1 MLPFI
6 RDYLNIIFLSA
17 SSDSLLHPKYRSD
30 IDGLR
35 AIAVL
40 SVLVFHAF
48 PEWLSSGFV
57 GVDVF
62 FVISGYLISTII
74 FENIDQGRF
83 SFKAFYVRRIN
94 RIFPSLIL
102 VLIASYGFG
111 WLNLLAD
118 DFAQLG
124 KHIAG
129 GAGFVSNLIL
139 WNESGYFDK
148 AAEVKPLLHL
158 WSLGIEEQFYIFW
171 PLLMVWMSRWP
182 KRVLPA
188 ILLVAVISFVLN
200 VAAIE
205 AYPVATFYSPV
216 TRFWELL
223 IGSLLAY
230 ASLYS
235 PAFKRVSDGQKNI
248 ASVAGLSLI
257 IVAAVV
263 LNQKSLF
270 PGWWALLPTIG
281 AALLIAAGPHAWCN
295 KKILSLRVM
304 VWVGLISF
312 PLYLWHWPLLA
323 LARIQKGGGFTIE
336 DRAILVLASIA
347 LSWLTY
353 RFVERPIRFHAKF
366 RTQKNV
372 ALIILMVIIGY
383 LGYNCFDRKGIEF
396 RHKFFIKQI
405 STYTFDKVAE
415 QRQRTCFLM
424 DKGDDVTN
432 FSKVCIH
439 DDRPFKLVLWGD
451 SHGGSIYPGFSELER
466 ENDKVAVTQFT
477 AAGCG
482 GLLPTEEQG
491 EFCRNANTLAL
502 KEILRIKPNLVVLY
516 KAWHPWYFKLTAQT
530 LQKLKQEN
538 IPVLV
543 IGPTPRWGDDL
554 PRVVYRYWR
563 KHKELPPAYS
573 FDGLAQ
579 NLRLMKTDNLN
590 GLRKE
595 FKEQKIPFPEALEK
609 SNKAEGIAQ
618 SEKALQELNQIKFG
632 LYFSASAQTC
642 NEDDCFIP
650 MTVLDSDLK
659 KLVLANGGSYYSAY
673 DLFCNE
679 QGCLNRIPGAENAL
693 TTLDEDHITPAAA
706 RHLVRELRHAAL
718 DGSILIQIKNREN
731 RKNRKFFI

>member
-1 MLPFI
+1 MSKP
-6 RDYLNIIFLSA
+6 
-17 SSDSLLHPKYRSD
+17 SDPLLHPKYRPD

-40 SVLVFHAF
+40 SVLIFHAF
-48 PEWLSSGFV
+48 PEWLSGGFV
-57 GVDVF
+57 GVDIF
-62 FVISGYLISTII
+62 FVISGYLISTIL
-74 FENIDQGRF
+74 FENIAKERF

-94 RIFPSLIL
+94 RIFPALFL
-102 VLIASYGFG
+102 VLAAAYAFG

-171 PLLMVWMSRWP
+171 PIFIYFLSRKTGKAENLDLSGDMGINGKKIW
-182 KRVLPA
+182 RSMIA
-188 ILLVAVISFVLN
+188 VAAPSFVLN
-200 VAAIE
+200 IVLISS
-205 AYPVATFYSPV
+205 YPVATFYSPI
-216 TRFWELL
+216 TRFWELML
-223 IGSLLAY
+223 GSLLAY
-230 ASLYS
+230 WILYD
-235 PAFKRVSDGQKNI
+235 PAAKRVSVTQKNI
-248 ASVAGLSLI
+248 ASVIGFVLI
-257 IVAAVV
+257 VVGVMV

-270 PGWWALLPTIG
+270 PGWWALLPTLG
-281 AALLIAAGPHAWCN
+281 ATLLIFAGPAAWCN
-295 KKILSLRVM
+295 RYILSLRAM

-323 LARIQKGGGFTIE
+323 LARVQEGGNLTISY
-336 DRAILVLASIA
+336 RAILVAASIL

-353 RFVERPIRFHAKF
+353 QFVEKPIRFGAKY
-366 RTQKNV
+366 RTQKNL
-372 ALIILMVIIGY
+372 ALVILMILIGY

-405 STYTFDKVAE
+405 SSYTFDKVVE
-415 QRQRTCFLM
+415 QRQHICFLM

-439 DDRPFKLVLWGD
+439 DERSFKLVLWGD

-466 ENDKVAVTQFT
+466 QSDQISVTQFT

-491 EFCRNANTLAL
+491 EFCRNANSLAL
-502 KEILRIKPNLVVLY
+502 KEILKIKPNLVVIY
-516 KAWHPWYFKLTAQT
+516 KAWHPHYLSLVKPTLEKLQAAD
-530 LQKLKQEN
+530 

-543 IGPTPRWGDDL
+543 IGPTPRWSDDL
-554 PRVVYRYWR
+554 PRMVYRYWR
-563 KHKELPPAYS
+563 KHKELPPSYS
-573 FDGLAQ
+573 YEGLAN
-579 NLRLMKTDNLN
+579 NLLIMKTDDL
-590 GLRKE
+590 GELRKD
-595 FKEQKIPFPEALEK
+595 FKKQNLPFPVALEEFDLDAGIKK
-609 SNKAEGIAQ
+609 SAVDFQK
-618 SEKALQELNQIKFG
+618 LNQAKFG
-632 LYFSASAQTC
+632 SYFSAQAIVC
-642 NEDDCFIP
+642 DKKACFIS
-650 MTVLDSDLK
+650 MQTLNDDLK
-659 KLVLANGGSYYSAY
+659 KAVVTSGGSYYSAY

-679 QGCLNRIPGAENAL
+679 QGCLNRIPGSENAL

-706 RHLVRELRHAAL
+706 RYLVQDLRKRFL
-718 DGSILIQIKNREN
+718 DQFVLGNTKIVNAK
-731 RKNRKFFI
+731 

>member
-1 MLPFI
+1 M
-6 RDYLNIIFLSA
+6 SS
-17 SSDSLLHPKYRSD
+17 SSDPLLHPKYRPD

-40 SVLVFHAF
+40 SVLMFHAF
-48 PEWLSSGFV
+48 PEWLSGGFV

-74 FENIDQGRF
+74 FENLDQKRF
-83 SFKAFYVRRIN
+83 SFKEFYVRRIN
-94 RIFPSLIL
+94 RIFPALFL
-102 VLIASYGFG
+102 VLIAGYVFG

-171 PLLMVWMSRWP
+171 PLFVYWIYRWP
-182 KRVLPA
+182 KKVLLA
-188 ILLVAVISFVLN
+188 IVLLAGASFILN
-200 VAAIE
+200 VATINS
-205 AYPVATFYSPV
+205 YPVATFYSPL

-230 ASLYS
+230 WTLYS
-235 PAFKRVSDGQKNI
+235 SSVIRVTNTQKNI
-248 ASVAGLSLI
+248 ASVVGLALI
-257 IVAAVV
+257 IFAALV
-263 LNQKSLF
+263 LNPKSLF

-281 AALLIAAGPHAWCN
+281 AALMIAAGPNAWCN
-295 KKILSLRVM
+295 RHIMSLRVI

-323 LARIQKGGGFTIE
+323 LARIQEGEILAFT
-336 DRAILVLASIA
+336 DRVILMGIAII
-347 LSWLTY
+347 LSWATY
-353 RFVERPIRFHAKF
+353 QFVEKPIRFNVKY
-366 RTQKNV
+366 RTQKNA
-372 ALIILMVIIGY
+372 ALVILMILIGY

-396 RHKFFIKQI
+396 RHKFLIKQI
-405 STYTFDKVAE
+405 SSYTFDKVAE

-424 DKGDDVTN
+424 DKGDDLTN

-451 SHGGSIYPGFSELER
+451 SHGGSIYPGFSELEKQ
-466 ENDKVAVTQFT
+466 NDQVAVTQFT

-482 GLLPTEEQG
+482 GLLPTQEQG
-491 EFCRNANTLAL
+491 PFCRDANALAL
-502 KEILRIKPNLVVLY
+502 KEILRMKPNLVVIY
-516 KAWHPWYFKLTAQT
+516 KAWHPLYYQLTATT
-530 LQKLKQEN
+530 LQKLQQEN

-543 IGPTPRWGDDL
+543 IGPTPRWADDL
-554 PRVVYRYWR
+554 PRIVYRYWR
-563 KHKELPPAYS
+563 KHKELPPVYS
-573 FDGLAQ
+573 FDGVAQ
-579 NLRLMKTDNLN
+579 ILRLMKTDNLP

-595 FKEQKIPFPEALEK
+595 FERQNMAFPRALEQD
-609 SNKAEGIAQ
+609 NLAAGIKQ
-618 SEKALQELNQIKFG
+618 SEKVFQELSQAIFG
-632 LYFSASAQTC
+632 TYFSASAQTC
-642 NEDDCFIP
+642 NEVGCFIP
-650 MTVLDSDLK
+650 MKVMDVDLK
-659 KLVLANGGSYYSAY
+659 KLVIANGGTYYSAY
-673 DLFCNE
+673 DRFCND
-679 QGCLNRIPGAENAL
+679 QGCLNRVPGTDNAL

-706 RHLVRELRHAAL
+706 KYLVQGLKQQYL
-718 DGSILIQIKNREN
+718 DSIGSYK
-731 RKNRKFFI
+731 

>member
-1 MLPFI
+1 MSI
-6 RDYLNIIFLSA
+6 
-17 SSDSLLHPKYRSD
+17 SSDPLLHPKYRPD

-40 SVLVFHAF
+40 SVLIFHAF
-48 PEWLSSGFV
+48 PEYLSGGFV
-57 GVDVF
+57 GVDIF

-74 FENIDQGRF
+74 FENLDQKRF
-83 SFKAFYVRRIN
+83 SFKAFYIRRIN
-94 RIFPSLIL
+94 RIFPALFL
-102 VLIASYGFG
+102 VLVACYVFG

-129 GAGFVSNLIL
+129 GAGFVSNLVL

-171 PLLMVWMSRWP
+171 PLLIYFISRWP
-182 KRVLPA
+182 KR
-188 ILLVAVISFVLN
+188 ILLAIVLVTTVSFVLN
-200 VAAIE
+200 LATVHAF
-205 AYPVATFYSPV
+205 PVATFYSPF

-230 ASLYS
+230 WTLYS
-235 PAFKRVSDGQKNI
+235 AASQKIGGTQKNI
-248 ASVAGLSLI
+248 ASVLGIAFI
-257 IVAAVV
+257 MVAIFTV
-263 LNQKSLF
+263 NQQSVF
-270 PGWWALLPTIG
+270 PGWWALLPTFG
-281 AALLIAAGPHAWCN
+281 AALIIAAGPNAWCN
-295 KKILSLRVM
+295 RYVLSLRAM

-323 LARIQKGGGFTIE
+323 LARIQEGEALAVK
-336 DRAILVLASIA
+336 DRLILVALAVL

-353 RFVERPIRFHAKF
+353 QFVEKPIRFNAKY

-372 ALIILMVIIGY
+372 ALVILMMLIGY

-405 STYTFDKVAE
+405 SSYTFDKVAE

-466 ENDKVAVTQFT
+466 ENEQVAVTQFT

-491 EFCRNANTLAL
+491 SFCQNANTLAL
-502 KEILRIKPNLVVLY
+502 KEILRIRPNLVVIY
-516 KAWHPWYFKLTAQT
+516 KAWHPWYFKLAVET

-543 IGPTPRWGDDL
+543 IGPTPRWSDDL

-563 KHKELPPAYS
+563 KHHELPPAYS
-573 FDGLAQ
+573 FDGLAE
-579 NLRLMKTDNLN
+579 NLRLMKTNDPRE
-590 GLRKE
+590 LRKE
-595 FKEQKIPFPEALEK
+595 FKEQQLPLPKALEQA
-609 SNKAEGIAQ
+609 NLVGGIGE
-618 SEKALQELNQIKFG
+618 SEKALQELNQKKFG
-632 LYFSASAQTC
+632 PYFSASAQTC
-642 NEDDCFIP
+642 NKEGCFMPIR
-650 MTVLDSDLK
+650 VLDEDLK
-659 KLVLANGGSYYSAY
+659 KLVLENSGTYYSAY
-673 DLFCNE
+673 DRFCND
-679 QGCLNRIPGAENAL
+679 QGCLNRIPNTENAL

-706 RHLVRELRHAAL
+706 RYLVQGLRPQL
-718 DGSILIQIKNREN
+718 ESIVQSSKR
-731 RKNRKFFI
+731 

>member
-1 MLPFI
+1 M
-6 RDYLNIIFLSA
+6 SA
-17 SSDSLLHPKYRSD
+17 STNHLLHPKYRPD

-40 SVLVFHAF
+40 SVLIFHAF
-48 PEWLSSGFV
+48 PEWLSGGFV
-57 GVDVF
+57 GVDIF

-74 FENIDQGRF
+74 FENLAQQRF
-83 SFKAFYVRRIN
+83 SYKEFYVRRIN
-94 RIFPSLIL
+94 RIFPALFF
-102 VLIASYGFG
+102 VLIASYAFG

-129 GAGFVSNLIL
+129 GAGFVSNLVL

-171 PLLMVWMSRWP
+171 PLFICWISRWP
-182 KRVLPA
+182 KKVLPA
-188 ILLVAVISFVLN
+188 ILLITVVSFVLN
-200 VAAIE
+200 VTFISSN
-205 AYPVATFYSPV
+205 PVATFYSPI

-223 IGSLLAY
+223 FGSLLAY
-230 ASLYS
+230 WTLHSQAVN
-235 PAFKRVSDGQKNI
+235 RVTSAQKNI
-248 ASVAGLSLI
+248 ASVLGLGLI
-257 IVAAVV
+257 ILGIFA

-281 AALLIAAGPHAWCN
+281 AILLIAAGPGAWCN
-295 KKILSLRVM
+295 RHILSLRVM
-304 VWVGLISF
+304 VWIGLISF

-323 LARIQKGGGFTIE
+323 LARVQEGGTLPLFN
-336 DRAILVLASIA
+336 RAILVLVAIA

-353 RFVERPIRFHAKF
+353 QFVEKPIRFNTRF

-372 ALIILMVIIGY
+372 ALVILMILVGY

-405 STYTFDKVAE
+405 SSYTFDKVAE

-466 ENDKVAVTQFT
+466 QNVKVGVTQFT

-482 GLLPTEEQG
+482 GLLPTDEQG
-491 EFCRNANTLAL
+491 SFCQNANELAL
-502 KEILRIKPNLVVLY
+502 KEIFRIKPNLVVIY
-516 KAWHPWYFKLTAQT
+516 KAWHPHYLPLLKATLEKLHAA
-530 LQKLKQEN
+530 N
-538 IPVLV
+538 IAVLV
-543 IGPTPRWGDDL
+543 IGPTPRWTDDL
-554 PRVVYRYWR
+554 PRMVYRYW
-563 KHKELPPAYS
+563 KNHKELPPKYS
-573 FDGLAQ
+573 FEGVAQ
-579 NLRLMKTDNLN
+579 NLLVMKINDLN
-590 GLRKE
+590 GLRKA
-595 FKEQKIPFPEALEK
+595 FKEQGLLFPKALEQFNLK
-609 SNKAEGIAQ
+609 NGIKE
-618 SEKALQELNQIKFG
+618 SEKAFQSLNQAKFG
-632 LYFSASAQTC
+632 YYYSASAQMC
-642 NEDDCFIP
+642 NEDGCFIP
-650 MTVLDSDLK
+650 MKVLDADLK
-659 KLVLANGGSYYSAY
+659 KLVIAHGGDYYSAY
-673 DLFCNE
+673 DRLCNE
-679 QGCLNRIPGAENAL
+679 RGCLNRMPGAENAL

-706 RHLVRELRHAAL
+706 RYIVKGLNHDFLNALV
-718 DGSILIQIKNREN
+718 K
-731 RKNRKFFI
+731 

>member
-1 MLPFI
+1 M
-6 RDYLNIIFLSA
+6 SS
-17 SSDSLLHPKYRSD
+17 SSDPLLHPKYRPD

-40 SVLVFHAF
+40 SVLIFHAF
-48 PEWLSSGFV
+48 PEWLSGGFV

-74 FENIDQGRF
+74 FENLDQKRF
-83 SFKAFYVRRIN
+83 SFKEFYVRRIN
-94 RIFPSLIL
+94 RIFPALFL
-102 VLIASYGFG
+102 VLIASYVFG

-171 PLLMVWMSRWP
+171 PLFVYWIYRWP
-182 KRVLPA
+182 KQVLLA
-188 ILLVAVISFVLN
+188 IVLVAGASFILN
-200 VAAIE
+200 VTTIYS
-205 AYPVATFYSPV
+205 YPIATFYSPL

-230 ASLYS
+230 WTLYS
-235 PAFKRVSDGQKNI
+235 SSVIRVTNTQKNI
-248 ASVAGLSLI
+248 ASVVGLALI
-257 IVAAVV
+257 ILAALV
-263 LNQKSLF
+263 LNPKSLF
-270 PGWWALLPTIG
+270 PGWWALLPTVG
-281 AALLIAAGPHAWCN
+281 AALLIAAGPNAWCN
-295 KKILSLRVM
+295 RHILSLRVM

-323 LARIQKGGGFTIE
+323 LARIQEGETLAFT
-336 DRAILVLASIA
+336 DRVILMSIA
-347 LSWLTY
+347 IILSWGTY
-353 RFVERPIRFHAKF
+353 QFVEKPIRFNVKY

-372 ALIILMVIIGY
+372 ALVILMILIGY

-396 RHKFFIKQI
+396 RHKFLIKQI
-405 STYTFDKVAE
+405 SSYTFDKVAE

-424 DKGDDVTN
+424 DKSDDLTN

-451 SHGGSIYPGFSELER
+451 SHGGAIYPGFSELEKQ
-466 ENDKVAVTQFT
+466 NDQVAVTQFT

-482 GLLPTEEQG
+482 GLMPIEEQG
-491 EFCRNANTLAL
+491 PFCQDANALAL
-502 KEILRIKPNLVVLY
+502 KEILRIKPNLVVIY
-516 KAWHPWYFKLTAQT
+516 KAWHPWYFQNTVAT
-530 LQKLKQEN
+530 LQKFKQEN

-543 IGPTPRWGDDL
+543 IGPTPRWSDDL

-573 FDGLAQ
+573 FNGVAQ
-579 NLRLMKTDNLN
+579 NLRLMKTDNLTE
-590 GLRKE
+590 LRKE
-595 FKEQKIPFPEALEK
+595 FKKQDTPFPRALEQ
-609 SNKAEGIAQ
+609 SNLALGVAE
-618 SEKALQELNQIKFG
+618 SEKVFQELNQAKFG
-632 LYFSASAQTC
+632 PYFSADKQTC
-642 NEDDCFIP
+642 NESGCFIP
-650 MTVLDSDLK
+650 MRVMDADLK
-659 KLVLANGGSYYSAY
+659 KLVIANGGTYYSAY
-673 DLFCNE
+673 DRFCND
-679 QGCLNRIPGAENAL
+679 QGCLNRLPGVDNAL

-706 RHLVRELRHAAL
+706 RYLVQGVREAHLNKLPA
-718 DGSILIQIKNREN
+718 K
-731 RKNRKFFI
+731 

>member
-1 MLPFI
+1 M
-6 RDYLNIIFLSA
+6 SA
-17 SSDSLLHPKYRSD
+17 VSDPLLHPKYRSD

-40 SVLVFHAF
+40 SVLIFHAF
-48 PEWLSSGFV
+48 PEWLSGGFV

-74 FENIDQGRF
+74 FENIDQRRF
-83 SFKAFYVRRIN
+83 SFKAFYIRRIN
-94 RIFPSLIL
+94 RIFPALIL
-102 VLIASYGFG
+102 VLIASYAFG

-171 PLLMVWMSRWP
+171 PLLIVWISRWP
-182 KRVLPA
+182 KRVLP
-188 ILLVAVISFVLN
+188 IIILVAIASFVLN
-200 VAAIE
+200 LAMIGPD
-205 AYPVATFYSPV
+205 PVATFYSPF

-230 ASLYS
+230 ATLYS
-235 PAFKRVSDGQKNI
+235 SAFARISNEQRHL
-248 ASVAGLSLI
+248 ASVISIAGLGLI
-257 IVAAVV
+257 LFAIFA
-263 LNQKSLF
+263 LNQKSQF

-295 KKILSLRVM
+295 RYILSLRVM

-323 LARIQKGGGFTIE
+323 LARIQEGGHLSIE
-336 DRAILVLASIA
+336 NRTILVLISIV

-353 RFVERPIRFHAKF
+353 RFVEKPIRFHAKF

-372 ALIILMVIIGY
+372 VLIILMVIIGY

-466 ENDKVAVTQFT
+466 DNDKVAVTQFT

-491 EFCRNANTLAL
+491 EFCSNANTLAL
-502 KEILRIKPNLVVLY
+502 KEILRIKPNLVVIY
-516 KAWHPWYFKLTAQT
+516 KAWHPWYFKLTVQT

-538 IPVLV
+538 VPVLV
-543 IGPTPRWGDDL
+543 IGPTPHWGDDL

-579 NLRLMKTDNLN
+579 NLSIMKTDDLIE
-590 GLRKE
+590 LRKE
-595 FKEQKIPFPEALEK
+595 FKAQNLAFPGVLEK

-618 SEKALQELNQIKFG
+618 SKKALQELNQIKFG
-632 LYFSASAQTC
+632 PYFSAAAQTC
-642 NEDDCFIP
+642 NEDGCFIP
-650 MTVLDSDLK
+650 MAVLDSDLK
-659 KLVLANGGSYYSAY
+659 KLVLSNGGSYYSAY
-673 DLFCNE
+673 DLLCNE
-679 QGCLNRIPGAENAL
+679 QGCLNRIPGEENAL

-706 RHLVRELRHAAL
+706 RYLVRGLRGTSL
-718 DGSILIQIKNREN
+718 DQSISLSTK
-731 RKNRKFFI
+731 